1 MDYQNCEE
9 LYEALET
16 VKKACDGQCE
26 ICPMGNDEGTVCKI
40 TSNSPGNWSLKKPD
54 PFIRVME
61 QPTSHK
67 YRILER
73 MLIEGQISRQ
83 EFKERIDAEYNKLEH
98 ELMSDIITPDE
109 HI

>member
-1 MDYQNCEE
+1 MEF
-9 LYEALET
+9 
-16 VKKACDGQCE
+16 KKAGSCYQINGVE
-26 ICPMGNDEGTVCKI
+26 TM
-40 TSNSPGNWSLKKPD
+40 
-54 PFIRVME
+54 
-61 QPTSHK
+61 SHE

-109 HI
+109 HVERYNALLELEPQSFGPPELHEHI